1 MYKEMDRKD
10 VVRNQIV
17 LAAKNY
23 SEQLSSQIFL
33 YVFGNQYIEVMFRT
47 SDFLHLTGIGTKLYS
62 KKFFMLAKQG
72 KIVNDQLFFAPKYPF
87 KAVMKKLECLVR
99 LPELTT
105 EDVIILLDMQ
115 TETVTYKIGLSN
127 LEFSIGMYEKDGFYS
142 PQSLRGK
149 GKPIENS
156 LGGEVVDFIFAREN
170 GEHKYTRC
178 TFQDPAKEIPAA
190 VLPLLDPALMA
201 PLSPAPP
208 PSDPQPK
215 IP

>member
-1 MYKEMDRKD
+1 M
-10 VVRNQIV
+10 
-17 LAAKNY
+17 
-23 SEQLSSQIFL
+23 
-33 YVFGNQYIEVMFRT
+33 
-47 SDFLHLTGIGTKLYS
+47 
-62 KKFFMLAKQG
+62 
-72 KIVNDQLFFAPKYPF
+72 
-87 KAVMKKLECLVR
+87 
-99 LPELTT
+99 
-105 EDVIILLDMQ
+105 LDMQ

-190 VLPLLDPALMA
+190 VLPLLDPALMD